1 MTMNLV
7 SVMWIVWAVCALTTA
22 LLTAYRTSITRDE
35 EGQIFLDEAFAHE
48 KAVQTAITTKVAR
61 LQPILRASQV
71 LTGVV
76 TLGIIGYYT
85 WMVAHS
91 LIG

>member
-7 SVMWIVWAVCALTTA
+7 SAMWILWAVCALVTA
-22 LLTAYRTSITRDE
+22 LLTAYRTAITRDE

-61 LQPILRASQV
+61 LQPILTVSQV
-71 LTGVV
+71 LTGIM
-76 TLGIIGYYT
+76 TLAVIGYYS
-85 WMVAHS
+85 WLVAHS
-91 LIG
+91 LL

>member
-1 MTMNLV
+1 MTMSLV
-7 SVMWIVWAVCALTTA
+7 SVMWIVWAVCALITA

-48 KAVQTAITTKVAR
+48 KAVQTAITTKVAH
-61 LQPILRASQV
+61 LQPILTASQA

-76 TLGIIGYYT
+76 TLGVIGYYA
-85 WMVAHS
+85 WLVARS

>member
-7 SVMWIVWAVCALTTA
+7 SIMWILWAVCALVTA
-22 LLTAYRTSITRDE
+22 LLTAYRTTITRDE

-48 KAVQTAITTKVAR
+48 KAVQTEITTKVAR
-61 LQPILRASQV
+61 LQPVLTASQA
-71 LTGVV
+71 LTGVL
-76 TLGIIGYYT
+76 TLVVIGYYA

-91 LIG
+91 LL

>member
-1 MTMNLV
+1 MTMSLV

-61 LQPILRASQV
+61 LQPILRASQA

-85 WMVAHS
+85 WMVAQS